1 MKHQQTDHFKALQEA
16 VTGVITAG
24 LFFTMNDYVCA
35 AKDLHDNETGL
46 LAACLY
52 PCAHSVSVLAVKAS
66 DL

>member
-1 MKHQQTDHFKALQEA
+1 M
-16 VTGVITAG
+16 TGVITAG